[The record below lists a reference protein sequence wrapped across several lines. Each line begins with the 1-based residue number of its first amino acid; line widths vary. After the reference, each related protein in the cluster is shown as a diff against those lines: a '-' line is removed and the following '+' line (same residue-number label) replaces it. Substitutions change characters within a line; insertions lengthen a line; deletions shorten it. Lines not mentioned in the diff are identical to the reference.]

1 MIAGVQV
8 DTVFSTGLSVSKLS
22 TRALD
27 SVIAYRD
34 VPIRRHIHLPVGVG
48 FGIKDAETAARVARV
63 ADAVIVGSAIVQR
76 IEKLAATPRQ
86 IPETV
91 ATFLGEL
98 RGAIDGA
105 GRH

>member
-1 MIAGVQV
+1 
-8 DTVFSTGLSVSKLS
+8 
-22 TRALD
+22 
-27 SVIAYRD
+27 
-34 VPIRRHIHLPVGVG
+34 
-48 FGIKDAETAARVARV
+48 V